1 MSEVFRPYERLVEIT
16 ILGKTFLVPERNSL
30 LRAFQ
35 FISPETIPYGRFCWN
50 QECQYCRVD
59 CQLSDDD
66 QARPILSC
74 KFIVSE
80 GMNISNLAPELVGC
94 LRTENSGRRTSS
106 GRPPAAVRGRRCH
119 SYGKRQLGP
128 VERRLPTGAARPE
141 IAQNR
146 GPEAVAILEQFGAC
160 GRGGAADRRFTAAAT
175 KFGSCLG
182 ISPRVLATELAARP
196 VSVIWV
202 MATGTNWPNGDE
214 VWRMC

>member
-50 QECQYCRVD
+50 QECQYCRVN

-80 GMNISNLAPELVGC
+80 GMDISDLAPELVGC
-94 LRTENSGRRTSS
+94 LRTKLGQS
-106 GRPPAAVRGRRCH
+106 AV
-119 SYGKRQLGP
+119 
-128 VERRLPTGAARPE
+128 
-141 IAQNR
+141 
-146 GPEAVAILEQFGAC
+146 
-160 GRGGAADRRFTAAAT
+160 AAAT
-175 KFGSCLG
+175 PEEASAPGGASGSG
-182 ISPRVLATELAARP
+182 DAA
-196 VSVIWV
+196 SG
-202 MATGTNWPNGDE
+202 GTNGSNGTSGTNGQ
-214 VWRMC
+214 